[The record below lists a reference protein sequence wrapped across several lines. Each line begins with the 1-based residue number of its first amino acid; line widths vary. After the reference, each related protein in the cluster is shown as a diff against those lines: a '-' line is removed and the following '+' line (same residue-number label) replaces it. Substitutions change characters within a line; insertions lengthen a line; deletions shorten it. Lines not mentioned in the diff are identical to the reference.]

1 MPRYNPAIIE
11 PKWQRYWEE
20 NRTFA
25 TPRLPAGP
33 KLYVLDM
40 FPYPSGD
47 GLHVGHPEGYT
58 ATDIVSRYQ
67 RMRGKTV
74 MHPMGFDSFG
84 LPAEEHAIRT
94 NTPPRKSTEQN
105 IANFRRQLKMLGFS
119 YDWGRELATTDPD
132 YFRWTQFIFLV
143 LFDTW
148 FDEEWEEGSGFG
160 VQGSG
165 RIGKGRPISELPI
178 PPDVRAAGDE
188 AVRRYQDE
196 HRLAY
201 QHEAP
206 VNWCPALGTV
216 LANEEVVGGLSE
228 VGNHPVVRLPL
239 RQWMLHI
246 TAYADRL
253 EKDLELVDWPHSIKK
268 LQSDWIGRSTGAEV
282 DFYIGAASREVSGG
296 IPPKSAFNAWCEHRK
311 QTGFPPK
318 PDDNVLRIYTT
329 RPDTLFRRDVHGH
342 CTGAFVRGTA
352 DNAGPVRRSA
362 GLLRASSAQERFGSY
377 RALESENGRVHR
389 LLRD

>member
-1 MPRYNPAIIE
+1 MPRYNPATIE

-25 TPRLPAGP
+25 APRMPTGE
-33 KLYVLDM
+33 KMYVLDM

-58 ATDIVSRYQ
+58 ATDIVCRYQ

-94 NTPPRKSTEQN
+94 NTPPRISTEQN

-119 YDWGRELATTDPD
+119 YDWHRELATTDPE

-148 FDEEWEEGSGFG
+148 FDESCEWTACGRARITRRRSADSRVTDSGYDSS
-160 VQGSG
+160 SG
-165 RIGKGRPISELPI
+165 E
-178 PPDVRAAGDE
+178 E
-188 AVRRYQDE
+188 AVRRYQDA

-228 VGNHPVVRLPL
+228 VGDHPVVRLPL
-239 RQWMLHI
+239 RQWMLRI
-246 TAYADRL
+246 TAYADR
-253 EKDLELVDWPHSIKK
+253 WKK
-268 LQSDWIGRSTGAEV
+268 IWNWSIGRR
-282 DFYIGAASREVSGG
+282 ASRNCRAIGLAAA
-296 IPPKSAFNAWCEHRK
+296 PARKSIFTSA
-311 QTGFPPK
+311 
-318 PDDNVLRIYTT
+318 
-329 RPDTLFRRDVHGH
+329 
-342 CTGAFVRGTA
+342 TA
-352 DNAGPVRRSA
+352 
-362 GLLRASSAQERFGSY
+362 
-377 RALESENGRVHR
+377 ESQK
-389 LLRD
+389 